1 VWSCL
6 HTALEVTTK
15 TKASKDNTT
24 GYDRIISKRRIHPTL
39 EVTTKTKKCKEKY
52 RKLPLVVKLLSQR
65 IQTTGSTGFTTL
77 LKDLSTIWFQ
87 ELIKINITY
96 TVDSHQKGENL
107 VRREDTNG

>member
-1 VWSCL
+1 
-6 HTALEVTTK
+6 
-15 TKASKDNTT
+15 
-24 GYDRIISKRRIHPTL
+24 
-39 EVTTKTKKCKEKY
+39 
-52 RKLPLVVKLLSQR
+52 VKLLSQR